1 MLFEGSFEYI
11 FFALFAL
18 VAGTFLYKIIK
29 NRGIKGAMFGAPIHN
44 TVGEVAGRDT
54 GLMNV
59 AVRVHTLG
67 NNDLG
72 YEVGLELVAKSFASY
87 QMMPAKLSPA
97 DANQLASLLQIAA
110 RGPDGT

>member
-1 MLFEGSFEYI
+1 MIVESGFEYI

-18 VAGTFLYKIIK
+18 VVGTFVYKIIK
-29 NRGIKGAMFGAPIHN
+29 NRGFKGAMFGAPIQN

-54 GLMNV
+54 GMMKV
-59 AVRVHTLG
+59 SVRVHTLG
-67 NNDLG
+67 DKDVG

-97 DANQLASLLQIAA
+97 DANRLASLLQTAA
-110 RGPDGT
+110 GGPDGT